1 MFLRLFLFLIMSSCV
16 FAYEVSIVAIFRDEA
31 KYLKEWIDYHLSIGV
46 EHFWLYNDYSE
57 DNWEEVLDEYIKKG
71 IVEVKNTDEVL
82 EVYYLAGL
90 FNYDK
95 FIKDKNNKTYGYSR
109 QQFVNQYGIRNAI
122 GKTKWLAII
131 DIDEFLLPMREKT
144 IQECLEKHFSDAEVE
159 ADAIFMNWRCF
170 GTSHVTLPEGA
181 SLLRNLTSCSL
192 KGHPFNSTGKTIMK
206 PEKIDTSYLWQPHH
220 FELLSKDGRYV
231 NGNAQLLEKKDGK
244 YVFEAAPCD
253 RFLRVNHYVFRD
265 EYFFWTYRMERAK
278 TEDVKSL
285 YLERYE
291 AFNLSNDHAIQR
303 LLD

>member
-1 MFLRLFLFLIMSSCV
+1 MFLRLFLFLIMSSCA

-31 KYLKEWIDYHLSIGV
+31 RYLKEWIDYHLSIGV
-46 EHFWLYNDYSE
+46 EHFWLYNDYSK

-71 IVEVKNTDEVL
+71 IVEVKDTGEVL
-82 EVYYLAGL
+82 AQYYLAGL
-90 FNYDK
+90 MSYEK
-95 FIKDKNNKTYGYSR
+95 FIKANSRTYGYER
-109 QQFVNQYGIRNAI
+109 QPAANWHGIQNAV

-131 DIDEFLLPMREKT
+131 DVDEFLLPMREKT
-144 IQECLEKHFSDAEVE
+144 IQECLELHFSNAGVE

-206 PEKIDTSYLWQPHH
+206 PEKIDTSYLGPHH
-220 FELLSKDGRYV
+220 FELLAQDARYV

-265 EYFFWTYRMERAK
+265 EYFFWMYRMERAK

-291 AFNLSNDHAIQR
+291 AFNLSKDHAIQR
-303 LLD
+303 LLK